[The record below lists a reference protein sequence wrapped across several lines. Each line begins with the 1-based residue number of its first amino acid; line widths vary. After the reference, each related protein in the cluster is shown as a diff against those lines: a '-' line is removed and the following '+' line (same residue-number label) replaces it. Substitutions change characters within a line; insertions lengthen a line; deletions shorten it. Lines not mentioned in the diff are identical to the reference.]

1 MTAQNYAKALYELKI
16 PVECVVESA
25 DIIRENQ
32 QLYKVLVSPA
42 VSAASKKAVIKEIF
56 PIEARNFLCLLC
68 DKAHVSL
75 IYDIESEYIKYT
87 DEKNGII
94 EAVLTCITEPDKEQ
108 TEGIKAFLRSKFGAE
123 DVKLKI
129 KHDESLMGGFVI
141 NACGIEFD
149 RSVKGRLD
157 SLRSA
162 LLN

>member
-1 MTAQNYAKALYELKI
+1 MFVMRQ
-16 PVECVVESA
+16 
-25 DIIRENQ
+25 
-32 QLYKVLVSPA
+32 
-42 VSAASKKAVIKEIF
+42 
-56 PIEARNFLCLLC
+56 
-68 DKAHVSL
+68 AHVSL
-75 IYDIESEYIKYT
+75 IYNIESEYIKYT
-87 DEKNGII
+87 DEKNGINRSRFDMYNR
-94 EAVLTCITEPDKEQ
+94 ADKEQ

-129 KHDESLMGGFVI
+129 KHDKSLMGGFVI